1 MFTTTGRRNPT
12 AWVCFGLLILQLYR
26 STDVIFYI
34 TLWIRIGTLCGVCVC
49 QSRFLPWWLDLVQC
63 DGVFSVDPLSR
74 PHWEGW
80 RKGKRGKALCGIS
93 LCSENPER
101 EEGRGYERR
110 GENVRRE
117 EGPSVRSHFVLRT
130 TPRRESK
137 DTKREERKGVFAQI
151 FHLSSFPLPSPFLVL
166 SVFSPCS
173 DSVTHGHRS
182 WPAGQ

>member
-74 PHWEGW
+74 PHWEEKGKQEV
-80 RKGKRGKALCGIS
+80 REKGKRGRKGPLWD
-93 LCSENPER
+93 LTLFWENPLSHTKV
-101 EEGRGYERR
+101 RGQKRRRQERR
-110 GENVRRE
+110 GRRGE
-117 EGPSVRSHFVLRT
+117 
-130 TPRRESK
+130 
-137 DTKREERKGVFAQI
+137 DTKGEKVFAHI
-151 FHLSSFPLPSPFLVL
+151 FNLTSFPLLSPFL
-166 SVFSPCS
+166 VFSPCS